1 MSIWKA
7 KECEQSSSSLC
18 LWYRVFL
25 RQMFKSEDWRR
36 KKRSIS
42 WNHCLPD
49 WGVWQWL
56 WTWVWVNRQTINKK
70 IQKDQNLKNKMLGAK
85 ARYCTCT
92 LLQHHEEWADHL
104 SLQPNPWTHLYPIVG
119 NILPQLR
126 EQARE
131 YLVFDPYFSSRSP
144 SKALPEFLA
153 WPLINFYWLWGQAP
167 WLVAFHCYTS

>member
-25 RQMFKSEDWRR
+25 RQMFKSEDWGR

-70 IQKDQNLKNKMLGAK
+70 IQKDQNLKKQDVGSKSKVLHMHSATAPQRVGRPPISPTQSLDPSLPHSRKHLAPTQGASK
-85 ARYCTCT
+85 GISSFWS
-92 LLQHHEEWADHL
+92 LFLQQE
-104 SLQPNPWTHLYPIVG
+104 
-119 NILPQLR
+119 PQ
-126 EQARE
+126 
-131 YLVFDPYFSSRSP
+131 
-144 SKALPEFLA
+144 
-153 WPLINFYWLWGQAP
+153 
-167 WLVAFHCYTS
+167 